1 MSDNKE
7 IGKLGEDLAT
17 KYLETLGYQIIERN
31 FRCKVGEIDI
41 IAKDKDEVVF
51 IEVKSRKILSY
62 GKPGDA
68 VDRIKRK
75 HIYRAAEYYLLIHN
89 GLDIYTRIDVIE
101 VYLNKEKYRIN
112 HIKKAVI
119 DRTQEPNITNHINYM
134 QGE

>member
-68 VDRIKRK
+68 VDIIKRK

-112 HIKKAVI
+112 HIKEAVI
-119 DRTQEPNITNHINYM
+119 DRTQEPNITKHINYI
-134 QGE
+134 QEE